1 MNTFSIRMK
10 KISKLA
16 FFTLLG
22 MSLCILAFGQ
32 FSTGQTRL
40 RAQRHQSRLQNFSA
54 PSEPT
59 QFGDALPGLTTNQLA
74 AFGVGL
80 EDFQDADTAE
90 SGLGPIFNNV
100 SCVACHSVPAVGGS
114 SATNETRFGR
124 FLNGQFDPL
133 TELGGSLLQD

>member
-74 AFGVGL
+74 AFGVGHM
-80 EDFQDADTAE
+80 QDRALAPGFPDPPRTPPSGVPKFDTTAQGCRLAN
-90 SGLGPIFNNV
+90 SA
-100 SCVACHSVPAVGGS
+100 AC
-114 SATNETRFGR
+114 
-124 FLNGQFDPL
+124 
-133 TELGGSLLQD
+133 